1 MKFTAGYW
9 TIRPGITP
17 MFAVQVHDVETDPE
31 GITVYALTKRV
42 VNRGDT
48 LNQPMLTL
56 RLTSPLPNVVR
67 VQIVHHK
74 GRRPREPH
82 FELFTQPS
90 PIHVSNDAE
99 AVSLT
104 SGDLTA
110 RVAKGEQWRLDFM
123 HGSKIVT
130 GSGWHGIGVADTP
143 EGRFVHEQLNL
154 GVGECIYGLGER
166 FTPFVKNGQVV
177 DLWHEDGGT
186 SSELAYKNIPFYMSN
201 RGYGVFV
208 NHPELVSFEIGSEKV
223 QRVQFSVPGESLD
236 YFLIYG
242 PTPKQILERYTALT
256 GRPALPP
263 PWSFGLWLSTS
274 FTTSYDEETVTSFIQ
289 GMADRDLPLHVFH
302 FDCFWMKEFQWV
314 DFEWDRRVFPDPEA
328 MLRRLKGRGLRI
340 CLWIN
345 SYVAQ
350 KSAMFDEGMAGDYL
364 VKLPNGDVWQWDRWQ
379 AGMGLVDFTNP
390 DACRW
395 YGDKLRGLIDMGVD
409 CFKTDFGERIPV
421 DVVYHDGSDPVK
433 MHNYYTY
440 LYNKTVF
447 DVLEERMGKGNATV
461 FARSATTGG
470 QQFPVHWGGDS
481 TATFE
486 SMAESLRGGLSLSL
500 CGFGFWSH
508 DISGF
513 EQTAPPEVYKRWCAF
528 GLLSSHSRLH
538 GSQSYRVPWLFDEES
553 VAVLRFFTKL
563 KCGLMP
569 YLFDAAR
576 QAHESGIPMMRPM
589 MLEFPD
595 DPAGDTLDRQ
605 YMLGDSLLVAPVFSY
620 DDTVDYYLP
629 SGRWTNFIS
638 GNVVDGGR
646 WVREQHGFMSLPLL
660 VRPNSAIVVGNQ
672 EDRPDYDYGEDFTLR
687 VYQLSDGGTASATIP
702 TPDGNVAVRFKIQ
715 RDGQTITVQWEGKPN
730 QWQVL
735 LVGVESVE
743 AVMGGTAG
751 PADQGIYVAPATDA
765 IELKIQITVTE

>member
-9 TIRPGITP
+9 TIRPGVTP
-17 MFAVQVHDVETDPE
+17 LFAVQAHDVETDPE
-31 GITVYALTKRV
+31 GVTVYAVTKRV
-42 VNRGDT
+42 VTRGDT
-48 LNQPMLTL
+48 LNHPLLTI
-56 RLTSPLPNVVR
+56 RLTSPMPNVVR

-74 GRRPREPH
+74 GRRLREPH
-82 FELFTQPS
+82 FELFPQPA
-90 PIHVSNDAE
+90 PIEVNDSEE

-110 RVAKGEQWRLDFM
+110 RVAKGDQWRIDFM
-123 HGSKIVT
+123 HGEKVIT
-130 GSGWHGIGVADTP
+130 GSGRHGIGIADTP
-143 EGRFVHEQLNL
+143 EGRFIHEQLNL

-186 SSELAYKNIPFYMSN
+186 SSELAYKNVPFYMSN

-242 PTPKQILERYTALT
+242 PTPKQVLERYTALT

-274 FTTSYDEETVTSFIQ
+274 FTTSYDEGTVTSFIQ

-328 MLRRLKGRGLRI
+328 MLRRLKERGLRI

-350 KSAMFDEGMAGDYL
+350 KSAMFDEGMAGGYL
-364 VKLPNGDVWQWDRWQ
+364 VKLPDGDVWQWDRWQ

-395 YGDKLRGLIDMGVD
+395 YGDKLRDLIDMGVD

-447 DVLEERMGKGNATV
+447 EVLEEKLGKGNATV
-461 FARSATTGG
+461 FARSATAGC

-553 VAVLRFFTKL
+553 VEALRFFTKL
-563 KCGLMP
+563 KCRLMP

-576 QAHESGIPMMRPM
+576 QAHTSGIPMMRPM
-589 MLEFPD
+589 LLEFPD
-595 DPAGDTLDRQ
+595 DPASDTLDRQ
-605 YMLGDSLLVAPVFSY
+605 YMLGESLLVAPVFS
-620 DDTVDYYLP
+620 DEGTVDYYLP
-629 SGRWTNFIS
+629 SGRWTNFLS
-638 GNVVDGGR
+638 GDVVEGGR
-646 WVREQHGFMSLPLL
+646 WLREQHGYLSLPLL
-660 VRPNSAIVVGNQ
+660 VRPNTALVVGNE
-672 EDRPDYDYGEDFTLR
+672 EDRPDYTYSEDFTLR
-687 VYQLSDGGTASATIP
+687 VYQLSAGGTATATIP
-702 TPDGNVAVRFKIQ
+702 TAEGDVAVRFNLQ
-715 RDGQTITVQWEGKPN
+715 RDGQTITVEWEGTPSR
-730 QWQVL
+730 WHLL
-735 LVGVESVE
+735 LVGIESVQ
-743 AVMGGTAG
+743 AVAGGAAEQTNEG
-751 PADQGIYVAPATDA
+751 VRVTPAADATG
-765 IELKIQITVTE
+765 LKIQIPGAG

>member
-9 TIRPGITP
+9 TIRPGVTP
-17 MFAVQVHDVETDPE
+17 LFAVQVHDVETDPE
-31 GITVYALTKRV
+31 GLTVYALTKRV
-42 VNRGDT
+42 DSRGDT
-48 LNQPMLTL
+48 LNQPLLTI
-56 RLTSPLPNVVR
+56 RLTSPLPNVIR

-82 FELFTQPS
+82 FELFAQS
-90 PIHVSNDAE
+90 PPILVRDDPE
-99 AVSLT
+99 AASLT

-110 RVAKGEQWRLDFM
+110 RVAKGEQWRIDFM
-123 HGSKIVT
+123 HGSKVIT
-130 GSGWHGIGVADTP
+130 GSGRHGIGVADTP

-177 DLWHEDGGT
+177 ELWNEDGGT
-186 SSELAYKNIPFYMSN
+186 SSELAYKNVPFYMSN

-223 QRVQFSVPGESLD
+223 ERVQFSVPGEALD

-242 PTPKQILERYTALT
+242 PTPKQVLERYTALT

-274 FTTSYDEETVTSFIQ
+274 FTTSYDEQTVTSFIQ

-328 MLRRLKGRGLRI
+328 MLRRLKARGLRI

-345 SYVAQ
+345 SYIAQ
-350 KSAMFDEGMAGDYL
+350 KSALFDEAMAGDYL

-390 DACRW
+390 EACRW

-409 CFKTDFGERIPV
+409 CFKTDFGERIPTH
-421 DVVYHDGSDPVK
+421 VVYHDGSDPVK

-447 DVLEERMGKGNATV
+447 EVLEDKLGKGNATV
-461 FARSATTGG
+461 FARSATTGC

-528 GLLSSHSRLH
+528 GLHSSHSRLH

-553 VAVLRFFTKL
+553 VDVLRFFTKL
-563 KCGLMP
+563 KCRLMP

-576 QAHESGIPMMRPM
+576 QAHESGIPVMRPM
-589 MLEFPD
+589 LLEFPD

-605 YMLGDSLLVAPVFSY
+605 YMLGESLLVAPVFS
-620 DDTVDYYLP
+620 DDGMVDFYVP
-629 SGRWTNFIS
+629 DGQWTHFIT
-638 GNVVDGGR
+638 GDVVAGGR
-646 WVREQHGFMSLPLL
+646 WVRERHGFMSLPLL
-660 VRPNSAIVVGNQ
+660 VRPNSAIVVGDQ
-672 EDRPDYDYGEDFTLR
+672 ENRPDYDFDAGFTLR
-687 VYQLSDGGTASATIP
+687 VYQLSDGGAASAAIP
-702 TPDGNVAVRFKIQ
+702 TATGDVAVRFNVH
-715 RDGQTITVQWEGKPN
+715 RDGHTITVQWTGTPSA
-730 QWQVL
+730 WRVV
-735 LVGVESVE
+735 LVGNESIE
-743 AVMGGTAG
+743 AVVGGAAEQTAEG
-751 PADQGIYVAPATDA
+751 TLITPSEEAT
-765 IELKIQITVTE
+765 ELQIRMAGAG